1 MDVDYAVEKFN
12 IIDSVKALGK
22 YDGWKQQLDMGAV
35 MYSKAFCIT
44 QIKTA

>member
-12 IIDSVKALGK
+12 IIDSVKAIGK

-44 QIKTA
+44 QSKPA